1 MMLKVMFDTNVFN
14 RILDGI
20 VPVDALAGH
29 VEVFATH
36 IQLDELNRTKNQDR
50 RAALG
55 AVFGAVVTEAVPTES
70 FALDVSRLG
79 QARLG
84 SERLV
89 PTASA
94 VYGVS
99 RYGQASYSA
108 DANLY
113 SALKTRL
120 DSLNGAKPN
129 NLQDALIA
137 ETSIKAGHLLVTDD
151 TDLAVVAKEYGGQC
165 LSVGELWARCGPAT

>member
-1 MMLKVMFDTNVFN
+1 MFLTYLV
-14 RILDGI
+14 
-20 VPVDALAGH
+20 
-29 VEVFATH
+29 
-36 IQLDELNRTKNQDR
+36 
-50 RAALG
+50 
-55 AVFGAVVTEAVPTES
+55 
-70 FALDVSRLG
+70 LG

-84 SERLV
+84 GERLV

-94 VYGVS
+94 VYGF
-99 RYGQASYSA
+99 ASYSRA
-108 DANLY
+108 SYSKDDDLY

-165 LSVGELWARCGPAT
+165 VSVSELWARCGTAT

>member
-1 MMLKVMFDTNVFN
+1 MLKVMFDTNVFN

-20 VPVDALAGH
+20 VSVEALAGH
-29 VEVFATH
+29 VEIFATH
-36 IQLDELNRTKNQDR
+36 IQLDELSRTKNQER

-55 AVFGAVVTEAVPTES
+55 SVFAAVVTEAVPTDS
-70 FALDVSRLG
+70 FVLDVSRLG

-84 SERLV
+84 GDRLV
-89 PTASA
+89 PTASS

-108 DANLY
+108 DDNLY
-113 SALKTRL
+113 AALKARL
-120 DSLNGAKPN
+120 DSLNRAKPN

-151 TDLAVVAKEYGGQC
+151 ADLTVVATEYGGRC
-165 LSVGELWARCGPAT
+165 VSVSELRARFNTAT

>member
-20 VPVDALAGH
+20 VPVQALAGH

-36 IQLDELNRTKNQDR
+36 IQLDELQRTKRQKR

-55 AVFGAVVTEAVPTES
+55 AIFAAVVTEALPTSS
-70 FALDVSRLG
+70 FVLDVSRLG
-79 QARLG
+79 HARLG
-84 SERLV
+84 GDRLV

-94 VYGVS
+94 VFGIS
-99 RYGQASYSA
+99 KFGQASYSSN
-108 DANLY
+108 DSLY
-113 SALKTRL
+113 PALKTRL
-120 DSLNGAKPN
+120 DSLNRAKPN

-137 ETSIKAGHLLVTDD
+137 ETSIKAGHVLVTDD
-151 TDLAVVAKEYGGQC
+151 TDLTVVAKEYGGQC
-165 LSVGELWARCGPAT
+165 ISVGELWARCGVVK